1 MPQDDADLLDSIE
14 AITPAA
20 VSKVAADLI
29 AAGDPAVAL
38 VGPTDTIMSNSQLRA
53 ALSA

>member
-1 MPQDDADLLDSIE
+1 
-14 AITPAA
+14 
-20 VSKVAADLI
+20 VAADLI

-38 VGPTDTIMSNSQLRA
+38 VGPTDNIMSNSQLGA